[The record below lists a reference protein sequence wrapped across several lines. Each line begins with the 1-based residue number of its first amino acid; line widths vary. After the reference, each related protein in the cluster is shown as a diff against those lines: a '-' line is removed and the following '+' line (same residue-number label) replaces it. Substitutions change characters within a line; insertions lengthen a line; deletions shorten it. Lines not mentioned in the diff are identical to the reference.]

1 MPHKLVAYT
10 SDTCIVFQLYD
21 LFVKDIRLKTNQT
34 KRGKTTTRQAV
45 KTRTKTVYLKRTVE
59 KLEILERGHVWL
71 YVFSIVC
78 AYISGS
84 TSTQKIVYKRTQ
96 TRTPKDLFINIQ
108 FIFAMTVHILPIS

>member
-59 KLEILERGHVWL
+59 KLEILREGM
-71 YVFSIVC
+71 F
-78 AYISGS
+78 GF
-84 TSTQKIVYKRTQ
+84 TFFQ
-96 TRTPKDLFINIQ
+96 
-108 FIFAMTVHILPIS
+108 